1 MFILRLVLRL
11 TTDDYLFQ
19 AFVGVAALGGRK
31 FVEMYD
37 GLLRRQNVVN
47 CCTTAFFVTKI
58 QIPNSSLV
66 QAR

>member
-1 MFILRLVLRL
+1 MY
-11 TTDDYLFQ
+11 YLLQ
-19 AFVGVAALGGRK
+19 AFAAVAALGGRK

-37 GLLRRQNVVN
+37 GLLRRQNVVH

-58 QIPNSSLV
+58 QILNSSLV